1 MEITNPTRSKESEPD
16 STEGKDGGNKESSN
30 EKEEEEVEED
40 KTEEPVQENEEEEE
54 EEEIQNPTQI
64 INTVVIDEG
73 GNQVDQGGKYEED
86 DPIEV
91 LEEVDLEND
100 EDKEDEKK
108 NDPTVVEGEVISV
121 KKKEDISTHDQAE
134 FNGSGGKNEESPTDD
149 AISIPRFLPSQ
160 SWLNAVK
167 GDLPLQTIMRLLKH
181 LSPQV

>member
-1 MEITNPTRSKESEPD
+1 MELTNPTRSKESELD
-16 STEGKDGGNKESSN
+16 STDGKDGGNKESSN
-30 EKEEEEVEED
+30 EKDEEEEVD
-40 KTEEPVQENEEEEE
+40 KSEEPVQEEEV
-54 EEEIQNPTQI
+54 EIQNPTQI